1 MSDNLFKVLATK
13 VQLIAKNKASVNLP
27 YLKLNFQEEAVAA
40 ADARYRR
47 PGRCRRLLLWY
58 DRYYYYT
65 NDGAQGLHKPKKAP
79 KKADTF

>member
-1 MSDNLFKVLATK
+1 L
-13 VQLIAKNKASVNLP
+13 QKNKASLHLP
-27 YLKLNFQEEAVAA
+27 YFKLNFQEAAVAA

-47 PGRCRRLLLWY
+47 PDHCRQLLLWY
-58 DRYYYYT
+58 DRYYYYP